1 MTYSEQHSNNK
12 ATETAT
18 KREGPSKKNT
28 SSTSTIANT
37 HPGVFLE
44 PFEWEQIRQGYEMLL
59 GALNAYRARDIEIAV
74 ENHLEVSAILDAL
87 EQTAL
92 APRPSHSYLRA
103 ILMRYTR
110 EGIYT
115 ADRAEAQ
122 REERRLERYNAK
134 KLQYNTWYGQSVFDP
149 PVDWF

>member
-1 MTYSEQHSNNK
+1 MTYSEHHTDNK
-12 ATETAT
+12 VN
-18 KREGPSKKNT
+18 KDQVSKK
-28 SSTSTIANT
+28 SSTSSTIANT
-37 HPGVFLE
+37 HPGVLLE

-92 APRPSHSYLRA
+92 APRPSHSYFRA

-110 EGIYT
+110 EGIWNVE
-115 ADRAEAQ
+115 RAEAE
-122 REERRLERYNAK
+122 REERRRERYSAK
-134 KLQYNTWYGQSVFDP
+134 KTQYNTWYGQSLYDP